1 MKSLLNRTPENKYA
15 NIVYAGVGKGENL
28 EALKLWTEGNI
39 ITIDPNIQASN
50 LLKRHHPEVKHY
62 TVALSVEDGEQD
74 FYDYWPESLSTL
86 RDTVSLPNELKNAQL
101 KCTQAVETRSLN
113 SLLSD
118 FDFDSNYNLLV
129 LSINGLELEVIHSL
143 SKDVL
148 EHFNSLIIEA
158 DHKNIFQQQ
167 NDYIDSLKS
176 SLVSLGYY
184 LFDMEYDAIYSSFIF
199 FRDEDKKALE
209 LESGK
214 LKAEHA
220 KVQEERDKAKDKES
234 ELSSRLSHL
243 ESSHSSLETR
253 NADLIK
259 QNTELT
265 QAKKLVELES
275 EKLKVERDDA
285 KSQVESNVKQ
295 LEEVTKRAEEEEAEF
310 VSRLSILESEL
321 EERTKQRDEEHKW
334 HHENKKWAESLAQQ
348 IEKVETKDNERVA
361 HISDLESQISEL
373 TTDNKKLLER
383 NNTLEFEKQS
393 LASNFSSLESENQE
407 LTRSTRLNQKMLAKS
422 QVDLDDLRE
431 KYVAKLE
438 SETELVELIKEL
450 REKLTIASQ
459 YYYQLQQEHPELL
472 DYSGSA
478 KGE

>member
-39 ITIDPNIQASN
+39 ITIDPNTQASN

-113 SLLSD
+113 SLISE

-143 SKDVL
+143 SKEVL

-220 KVQEERDKAKDKES
+220 KVQEERD
-234 ELSSRLSHL
+234 
-243 ESSHSSLETR
+243 
-253 NADLIK
+253 
-259 QNTELT
+259 
-265 QAKKLVELES
+265 
-275 EKLKVERDDA
+275 DA

-348 IEKVETKDNERVA
+348 IENVETKYNERVA

-393 LASNFSSLESENQE
+393 LASNFSSLESENLE
-407 LTRSTRLNQKMLAKS
+407 LTRSARLNQKMLAKS

-431 KYVAKLE
+431 KYAAKLQ

-472 DYSGSA
+472 TYSDSV